1 MAPRKE
7 PRVPT
12 RTAADLD
19 HGMTEAALGSYRAI
33 REPGRVVL
41 VGEDGPSG
49 GTAWA
54 GGTVP
59 RGNRVRCST
68 GAPLEG
74 RKEGSFWEVS
84 GGSEYP
90 M

>member
-1 MAPRKE
+1 MGVGGSPG
-7 PRVPT
+7 
-12 RTAADLD
+12 
-19 HGMTEAALGSYRAI
+19 GMRAVCSI
-33 REPGRVVL
+33 REQCQVVL
-41 VGEDGPSG
+41 VGEDDPSG

-74 RKEGSFWEVS
+74 RKGHLGRFQGEASTLCNGR
-84 GGSEYP
+84 
-90 M
+90 